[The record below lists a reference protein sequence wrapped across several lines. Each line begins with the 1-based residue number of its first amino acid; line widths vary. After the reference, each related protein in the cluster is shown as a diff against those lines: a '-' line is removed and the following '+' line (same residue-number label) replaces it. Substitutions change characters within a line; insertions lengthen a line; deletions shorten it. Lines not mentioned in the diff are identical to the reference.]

1 MASAALS
8 QFNLDLSD
16 VSVLDAFAGTGAL
29 GIEMLSRGARSVT
42 FFERDAGQLRLLKA
56 NLSLLKKDGP
66 EAENDCIY
74 VHIGDAAILS
84 GKDDLPGAPFKLVLL
99 DPPYKFDPQLSES
112 VLLNLTRAGHIS
124 SGCITI
130 HEREGKRESLSSR
143 SLEGW
148 TFIKEKRIGTIA
160 FEILR
165 WSGSTIK

>member
-66 EAENDCIY
+66 EA
-74 VHIGDAAILS
+74 
-84 GKDDLPGAPFKLVLL
+84 
-99 DPPYKFDPQLSES
+99 
-112 VLLNLTRAGHIS
+112 
-124 SGCITI
+124 
-130 HEREGKRESLSSR
+130 
-143 SLEGW
+143 
-148 TFIKEKRIGTIA
+148 
-160 FEILR
+160 
-165 WSGSTIK
+165 